1 MAKAFGLAP
10 ERIDVD
16 AGAIGGDFG
25 GKGYS
30 VDEFACYLLARA
42 TGRPVRAVTSYA
54 DELAVTNVRHA
65 ARIRLR
71 SAIDSEGRLIAHQAD
86 VRFDGGA
93 YAAAKPLPHLALAG
107 GVATL
112 SAYVVPNVRIDVRTI
127 YTNTVPGG
135 HMRSPGEVQ
144 ALFAGESHLD
154 AIARELG
161 EDPLA
166 FRLRHAVRPGQVGAL
181 GEPFREARG
190 GEVLERVRSEVGWDR
205 PLPAGRGR
213 GVAMGVRHVGSGAT
227 TVRLR
232 LTADGGIEVV
242 TGMPDVGGG
251 QSTVIRRVFA
261 LTAGVD
267 EARVRVTRRSTAEAP
282 TDPGIGGSRVT
293 HVGSRAAQ
301 ALADALRDWI
311 DERLPRAVPDAPSSA
326 GLRDDA
332 LIDTADGRRLIG
344 FGELVARLVPVDEP
358 VELTA
363 EFDGGTH
370 GPDEPGDNGFAA
382 CAVEVTVDR
391 ETGVVTIDDALLV
404 ADVGTIINPL
414 AHAGQLEGGFAFGV
428 GAALMEELPVEDG
441 VVVGRSL
448 GEVRLPT
455 IRDVPSLR
463 IVLLPTEVGPGAFGA
478 KMVGELF
485 NAPVAPAIANA
496 VADAVGVR
504 MTELPLTPERVL
516 AALAALRVADPTSGA
531 TARG

>member
-1 MAKAFGLAP
+1 
-10 ERIDVD
+10 
-16 AGAIGGDFG
+16 
-25 GKGYS
+25 
-30 VDEFACYLLARA
+30 
-42 TGRPVRAVTSYA
+42 
-54 DELAVTNVRHA
+54 
-65 ARIRLR
+65 
-71 SAIDSEGRLIAHQAD
+71 
-86 VRFDGGA
+86 
-93 YAAAKPLPHLALAG
+93 
-107 GVATL
+107 
-112 SAYVVPNVRIDVRTI
+112 
-127 YTNTVPGG
+127 
-135 HMRSPGEVQ
+135 
-144 ALFAGESHLD
+144 
-154 AIARELG
+154 
-161 EDPLA
+161 
-166 FRLRHAVRPGQVGAL
+166 
-181 GEPFREARG
+181 
-190 GEVLERVRSEVGWDR
+190 
-205 PLPAGRGR
+205 
-213 GVAMGVRHVGSGAT
+213 MGVRHVGSGAT

-293 HVGSRAAQ
+293 HIGSRAAEVL
-301 ALADALRDWI
+301 ALTLREWI
-311 DERLPRAVPDAPSSA
+311 DERLPRAVPDAPPTA
-326 GLRDDA
+326 ELRDDA
-332 LIDTADGRRLIG
+332 LVDTADGRRLIG
-344 FGELVARLVPVDEP
+344 FGELVAGL
-358 VELTA
+358 
-363 EFDGGTH
+363 
-370 GPDEPGDNGFAA
+370 
-382 CAVEVTVDR
+382 
-391 ETGVVTIDDALLV
+391 VTIDDALLV